1 LIPVEFV
8 RQSSDGRLAMVIEP
22 NAKPVRTLWTVM
34 DDVNLDAAIEA
45 LRSRKGIPKS
55 TKNKIGHW
63 SIGEE

>member
-1 LIPVEFV
+1 
-8 RQSSDGRLAMVIEP
+8 
-22 NAKPVRTLWTVM
+22 M